1 MRTMMPLKRADMG
14 SASDMAATPKRAA
27 TRNEPLTQRKLRW
40 PYAKRPTMGR
50 GLILV
55 VVSVDRFADLFL
67 DERLVRRE
75 VVGHHTP
82 DVLDL
87 LVLFVELQL
96 FLEIHLFA

>member
-1 MRTMMPLKRADMG
+1 MPVFEDDQAAPTRAE
-14 SASDMAATPKRAA
+14 R
-27 TRNEPLTQRKLRW
+27 ELL
-40 PYAKRPTMGR
+40 
-50 GLILV
+50 LV

-96 FLEIHLFA
+96 FLEIHLFADERALGVRPHV